1 MAIQEQRPMNR
12 MSLTVV
18 VVVLLC
24 AAGYAYSQGWLDWSR
39 STSER
44 TDSNNANVSQEL
56 EKQKSDAGTVPVTP
70 EAPIL
75 PATPTK

>member
-1 MAIQEQRPMNR
+1 MAIQEKRPMNR
-12 MSLTVV
+12 TSITVV

-39 STSER
+39 PTSEK
-44 TDSNNANVSQEL
+44 TDSNGANVSQEL

-70 EAPIL
+70 EASVP